1 MSEQRIDMPE
11 AIQRFVARLRHD
23 GIAISPA
30 ETIDAV
36 KAVSASDVEE
46 RDAFRLALRATLIK
60 RHDDTPIFERA
71 FATFFAAPG
80 SRSRGKGQ
88 RPGPGPSGE
97 GGRRGAQ
104 SPPHES
110 SPARPG
116 RIADMR
122 RRIQAERRR
131 PGRIRILVSERPP
144 AIQPERPAPV
154 SRGRGASPAPRAP
167 QQPAAP
173 KGGPH
178 VAPAAQQPAAPK
190 GGPLVAPD
198 ARRLDLM
205 RRISIEDEAL
215 LAAEVPRL
223 VRRIRLRA
231 GRRHQES
238 FRGRPWPARLMRR
251 SVSTGGVPFA
261 IPMRRRRP
269 RRAAVVVLADVSW
282 SVMRASA
289 LFLMIA
295 MAFLRIRRRT
305 AVHLFVDRCVEASDL
320 LARWD
325 RLGTRSFQEL
335 LEGIGDLDPRAPSDY
350 GRAFWQAA
358 FARKGAIRGS
368 RRDTVMVVLGDARSN
383 FRDPQV
389 WAFEQLASRCKRVIW
404 LLPEPLV
411 RWQTG
416 DSVIETYMPHCDVV
430 CEARDLDSLAR
441 GVEEILRAL

>member
-1 MSEQRIDMPE
+1 MEQRIDVPE
-11 AIQRFVARLRHD
+11 AIQRFIARLRHD
-23 GIAISPA
+23 GISISPA

-60 RHDDTPIFERA
+60 RHDDTPLFERA
-71 FATFFAAPG
+71 FAAFFAAPG
-80 SRSRGKGQ
+80 SRRRGKGQ

-97 GGRRGAQ
+97 GSRSRTP
-104 SPPHES
+104 SPPHEA
-110 SPARPG
+110 SPSRPG

-122 RRIQAERRR
+122 RRIQAERSR

-144 AIQPERPAPV
+144 AIQPERPAPSRGPAPL
-154 SRGRGASPAPRAP
+154 SRGRGTSPAPPDAP
-167 QQPAAP
+167 R
-173 KGGPH
+173 
-178 VAPAAQQPAAPK
+178 PAAPK

-205 RRISIEDEAL
+205 RRISTEDEAL

-269 RRAAVVVLADVSW
+269 RRASVVVLADVSW

-305 AVHLFVDRCVEASDL
+305 AVHLFVDRCVEASDR

-325 RLGTRSFQEL
+325 RLGTRSFQAL
-335 LEGIGDLDPRAPSDY
+335 LEGVGDLDPRAPSDY

-404 LLPEPLV
+404 LLPEPLA

-441 GVEEILRAL
+441 GVEEILRSV

>member
-1 MSEQRIDMPE
+1 MPEERLDIPE
-11 AIQRFVARLRHD
+11 AIQRFVARLRD
-23 GIAISPA
+23 EGVEISPA

-36 KAVSASDVEE
+36 RAVSASDVTH
-46 RDAFRLALRATLIK
+46 RDAVRLALRAALIK
-60 RHDDTPIFERA
+60 RREEMQTFERA
-71 FATFFAAPG
+71 FARFFSAPG
-80 SRSRGKGQ
+80 PRQRGKGRQ
-88 RPGPGPSGE
+88 PGPGPSGE
-97 GGRRGAQ
+97 GPRRGA
-104 SPPHES
+104 PPPPERD
-110 SPARPG
+110 SPARAG
-116 RIADMR
+116 RLVDMR
-122 RRIQAERRR
+122 RRIQRERRR
-131 PGRIRILVSERPP
+131 PGKIRILVSPRPP
-144 AIQPERPAPV
+144 AIQPERPPTPA
-154 SRGRGASPAPRAP
+154 RGRAASTVALPPDPNARKKGGFVAPDAPR
-167 QQPAAP
+167 PAAP
-173 KGGPH
+173 QGG
-178 VAPAAQQPAAPK
+178 V
-190 GGPLVAPD
+190 LVAPD

-205 RRISIEDEAL
+205 RRISTEDEAL

-231 GRRHQES
+231 GRRHRES
-238 FRGRPWPARLMRR
+238 RRGRPWPARLMRR
-251 SVSTGGVPFA
+251 SVSTGGVPFV

-269 RRAAVVVLADVSW
+269 RQAAVVVLADVSW

-305 AVHLFVDRCVEASDL
+305 AVYLFVDRCAEASDL

-325 RLGTRSFQEL
+325 RMSTRSFETL
-335 LEGIGDLDPRAPSDY
+335 LAGTRDLDPKAASDY
-350 GRAFWQAA
+350 GAAFWQAA

-389 WAFEQLASRCKRVIW
+389 WAFEQLAARCKRVIW
-404 LLPEPLV
+404 LLPEPYA

>member
-1 MSEQRIDMPE
+1 MPEHRIDFPE
-11 AIQRFVARLRHD
+11 AIQRFVARLRHE

-36 KAVSASDVEE
+36 RAVSASDVEQ
-46 RDAFRLALRATLIK
+46 RDAVRLALRATLIK
-60 RHDDTPIFERA
+60 RHDDAPAFERA
-71 FATFFAAPG
+71 FAAFFAAPG
-80 SRSRGKGQ
+80 PRRRGKGQ
-88 RPGPGPSGE
+88 RPGPGPAGE
-97 GGRRGAQ
+97 GQRRGAP
-104 SPPHES
+104 SPPHEP
-110 SPARPG
+110 SPVRAG
-116 RIADMR
+116 RLADMR

-131 PGRIRILVSERPP
+131 PGRISIIVSARPP
-144 AIQPERPAPV
+144 AIQPERPAPMP
-154 SRGRGASPAPRAP
+154 RGRGASSTPHAAPRAT
-167 QQPAAP
+167 
-173 KGGPH
+173 
-178 VAPAAQQPAAPK
+178 PK

-205 RRISIEDEAL
+205 RRISTEDEAL

-231 GRRHQES
+231 GRRHAES

-251 SVSTGGVPFA
+251 SVSTGGVPFT

-269 RRAAVVVLADVSW
+269 RRASVVVLADVSW

-325 RLGTRSFQEL
+325 RLGTRSFQMV

-350 GRAFWQAA
+350 GQSFWQAA
-358 FARKGAIRGS
+358 FARRGAIRGS
-368 RRDTVMVVLGDARSN
+368 QRDTVMVVLGDARSN
-383 FRDPQV
+383 FRDPQA

-404 LLPEPLV
+404 LLPEPLA